1 MDRISALRNIEEA
14 LRAFEEGDADLAATE
29 RRVATVL
36 RTYATDF
43 EGDAQVYRAVGDPP
57 ADGRVVIAPSAP
69 AARER
74 VRRSIGAG
82 TDEDSSELTFEVEPL

>member
-14 LRAFEEGDADLAATE
+14 LRAFEEGEVDLAATE
-29 RRVATVL
+29 RQVATVL

-43 EGDAQVYRAVGDPP
+43 EGDDDVFRAVGDPP
-57 ADGRVVIAPSAP
+57 ADGLVVIAPSAP

-74 VRRSIGAG
+74 VQGLIGEETGERG
-82 TDEDSSELTFEVEPL
+82 TEMTFDLERL

>member
-14 LRAFEEGDADLAATE
+14 LSDFEAGESDLAATE
-29 RRVATVL
+29 QRVATVL

-43 EGDAQVYRAVGDPP
+43 EGEDGLRAYQAIGE
-57 ADGRVVIAPSAP
+57 GRAHGLVVVAESEG

-74 VRRSIGAG
+74 ISDLL
-82 TDEDSSELTFEVEPL
+82 DEDPDSLDVDVSPV